1 MMDLQRHDAEY
12 PNALLQFFFY
22 LNRRYCSFKW
32 IDNLCWKKRL
42 WSWFLSH
49 EAANAPKHLNDW
61 KLFPNI
67 WFQHLTRACNT
78 QLTRGI
84 FRDSQDFLLPLHKI
98 TIFHLSQGAQ
108 TNLKKKSFFV
118 IQKGPNQPWEY
129 RIAYRSKPE
138 ISNLFIV
145 SKNIEYQIPNIGY
158 LILILH
164 FFAEKVLF

>member
-67 WFQHLTRACNT
+67 WFQHLTRAYNT

-84 FRDSQDFLLPLHKI
+84 FCDSPDLLWPLKKI
-98 TIFHLSQGAQ
+98 MTFCHSQGAQ
-108 TNLKKKSFFV
+108 TNFLKMKSFFV
-118 IQKGPNQPWEY
+118 IQRGPNQPWEY
-129 RIAYRSKPE
+129 RIAYRSKRE
-138 ISNLFIV
+138 ISNLFTV
-145 SKNIEYQIPNIGY
+145 SKSIKYRILNIEHRRY
-158 LILILH
+158 
-164 FFAEKVLF
+164 